1 MTRHVIEAL
10 FVGLI
15 FLALVPLAT
24 RRDHV
29 VIAAAVAG
37 VAFFI
42 GLILVASNS
51 T

>member
-1 MTRHVIEAL
+1 MTKHAVEAL

-29 VIAAAVAG
+29 VIAAVVAAI
-37 VAFFI
+37 AFI
-42 GLILVASNS
+42 VGLVLVVGGN
-51 T
+51 